1 MDNERRW
8 TALGDKRIPR
18 GSALFVA
25 QVLADMADARG
36 KILFHHS
43 DVAAA
48 TGLNADDVVQALRKL
63 ELAGVIEEIPKP
75 PMFGPEWHVFY
86 RMPCVA
92 GL

>member
-18 GSALFVA
+18 GSTLFVA
-25 QVLADMADARG
+25 QVLADMADQQG
-36 KILFHHS
+36 HILFHHKDIS
-43 DVAAA
+43 QA
-48 TGLNADDVVQALRKL
+48 TGLYSDEVVQALRKL